1 MACAKFATRF
11 APVSKCFATKCAGL
25 GHNLRLTFIRG
36 GAHAALSRD
45 RYAILTIRNL
55 TRQARRFIERS
66 IMSVIAVKRTVIKRT
81 PNKTSATRRSF
92 RELTR
97 SYFASEKSWEFV
109 IEALFFA
116 IIVAI
121 SAWPIF
127 AAADALN
134 EFLQHTAS

>member
-1 MACAKFATRF
+1 MNVVTA
-11 APVSKCFATKCAGL
+11 
-25 GHNLRLTFIRG
+25 
-36 GAHAALSRD
+36 
-45 RYAILTIRNL
+45 
-55 TRQARRFIERS
+55 
-66 IMSVIAVKRTVIKRT
+66 KRTVIRRT
-81 PNKTSATRRSF
+81 PNKISTTRRSF

-97 SYFASEKSWEFV
+97 SYFASEKSWEFA

-134 EFLQHTAS
+134 EFLRRTGS

>member
-1 MACAKFATRF
+1 
-11 APVSKCFATKCAGL
+11 
-25 GHNLRLTFIRG
+25 
-36 GAHAALSRD
+36 
-45 RYAILTIRNL
+45 
-55 TRQARRFIERS
+55 
-66 IMSVIAVKRTVIKRT
+66 MSVITVKRTVIR
-81 PNKTSATRRSF
+81 PRRRSGNKISTTRRSF

-97 SYFASEKSWEFV
+97 SYFASEKSWEFA

-134 EFLQHTAS
+134 KFLQRTGS

>member
-1 MACAKFATRF
+1 MRVITVRR
-11 APVSKCFATKCAGL
+11 T
-25 GHNLRLTFIRG
+25 LRK
-36 GAHAALSRD
+36 
-45 RYAILTIRNL
+45 N
-55 TRQARRFIERS
+55 
-66 IMSVIAVKRTVIKRT
+66 T
-81 PNKTSATRRSF
+81 PKKTSTTRRSF

-109 IEALFFA
+109 IEVLFFV

-134 EFLQHTAS
+134 EFLQRNAS